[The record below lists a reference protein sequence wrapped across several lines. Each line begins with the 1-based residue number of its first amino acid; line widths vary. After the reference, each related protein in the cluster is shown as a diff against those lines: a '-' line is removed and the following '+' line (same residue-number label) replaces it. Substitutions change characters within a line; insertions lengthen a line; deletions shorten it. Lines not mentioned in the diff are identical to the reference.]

1 MPQAT
6 HIMVLIEHSDALISA
21 GLAATLRRRRG
32 FKVVFRSPDST
43 VVNSR
48 ESAGPSWDVAVA
60 DYDSGMRLLASEGT
74 GRDRV
79 MILTDSDSE
88 ARICHAL
95 EQGTRGYLL
104 LGCSIEDLIDALR
117 SIHVGGIALA
127 PLVVTRVADR
137 LKQQALTKREEEILA
152 QIMLGLSNK
161 RIAVRM
167 AVAVGTVKAHV
178 KSILGKLD
186 ATSRTEAVA
195 IAQRR
200 GLLRG
205 EFERSDPDGVARRAS
220 LSSPADALRNAQ
232 RRIRRL
238 GDAARVYHA
247 L

>member
-1 MPQAT
+1 MPEPREIT
-6 HIMVLIEHSDALISA
+6 VLIEHSHALVSA
-21 GLAATLRRRRG
+21 GLAATLRKRRG
-32 FKVVFRSPDST
+32 FKVVFRSRDSM

-48 ESAGPSWDVAVA
+48 ASPGPSWDVAVA
-60 DYDSGMRLLASEGT
+60 DYDSGMRLLASEGV

-95 EQGTRGYLL
+95 EQGARGYLL
-104 LGCSIEDLIDALR
+104 LGCSIEDLIDALS
-117 SIHVGGIALA
+117 SIHVGGITLA

-152 QIMLGLSNK
+152 HIMLGLSNK
-161 RIAVRM
+161 GIAVRI

-178 KSILGKLD
+178 KSILDKLH

-200 GLLRG
+200 GLLTG
-205 EFERSDPDGVARRAS
+205 EFERFAPDAVARRAS
-220 LSSPADALRNAQ
+220 LSVSADTLRNAQ
-232 RRIRRL
+232 RRLRRL
-238 GDAARVYHA
+238 GDAARA
-247 L
+247 